1 MRYKIIFV
9 LIWCF
14 ITSSEG
20 FGQGSS
26 GQNFISSPYSN
37 YGLGDWT
44 QTNQYNAFGAH
55 STFSGLYSYSMMN
68 PATLGNVRFT
78 TLDVA
83 SNLRSG
89 TTTSGSEK
97 QEFLGGNFEYL
108 SLALPVWKYLKKR
121 QIGFDTARNV
131 KRWKYTPFGASTAI
145 TLRPLTTKGYSYF
158 LDNQQV
164 LPTRTSYTGSG
175 GVSQLMWNTGF
186 RFSDHFMLGYGT
198 GFLFGNT
205 SEKALFSIPDS
216 LELGLVEDSRTLVFR
231 GMQQQV
237 GALIQFK
244 IDTTYH
250 KIGGYYEWYGDV
262 NAIQNRLTRTMAY
275 NVSFTS
281 PLDTII
287 NEVGVNR
294 GLTLPPAF
302 GFGYTLRIR
311 NDLQLS
317 ADYRRQLWSKYDAF
331 FDSKKDYQDREDY
344 NFNLIINPLDYKLGN
359 VKKMPM
365 PIRLGYGLTHSHI
378 SLNGSRL
385 EEQRY
390 SVGVGIPMIR
400 RYFDNSVIT
409 NMIHVN
415 LQYMTRG
422 AGLAYPKEQFITLG
436 IGLQLGD
443 IWFAKRKYD

>member
-1 MRYKIIFV
+1 
-9 LIWCF
+9 
-14 ITSSEG
+14 
-20 FGQGSS
+20 
-26 GQNFISSPYSN
+26 
-37 YGLGDWT
+37 
-44 QTNQYNAFGAH
+44 
-55 STFSGLYSYSMMN
+55 
-68 PATLGNVRFT
+68 
-78 TLDVA
+78 
-83 SNLRSG
+83 
-89 TTTSGSEK
+89 
-97 QEFLGGNFEYL
+97 
-108 SLALPVWKYLKKR
+108 
-121 QIGFDTARNV
+121 
-131 KRWKYTPFGASTAI
+131 
-145 TLRPLTTKGYSYF
+145 
-158 LDNQQV
+158 
-164 LPTRTSYTGSG
+164 
-175 GVSQLMWNTGF
+175 
-186 RFSDHFMLGYGT
+186 
-198 GFLFGNT
+198 
-205 SEKALFSIPDS
+205 
-216 LELGLVEDSRTLVFR
+216 
-231 GMQQQV
+231 
-237 GALIQFK
+237 
-244 IDTTYH
+244 
-250 KIGGYYEWYGDV
+250 
-262 NAIQNRLTRTMAY
+262 
-275 NVSFTS
+275 
-281 PLDTII
+281 
-287 NEVGVNR
+287 
-294 GLTLPPAF
+294 LTLPPVF

-331 FDSKKDYQDREDY
+331 FDSNKDYQDREDY